1 MRLHTYKR
9 RRENRYMTS
18 AVAKP
23 PAIRNKIRI
32 MADGVMI
39 DPTANTAR
47 AMLSANTSLT
57 TRITAKPL
65 SVAR

>member
-23 PAIRNKIRI
+23 PAIRNKIRT
-32 MADGVMI
+32 MADCVMM
-39 DPTANTAR
+39 DPNASTAR
-47 AMLSANTSLT
+47 VTLSANTSLT
-57 TRITAKPL
+57 TRNTVKPL